1 MTAVISSSAS
11 RTWGTAQTRP
21 PGGTDMYGRDEQ
33 RRIVGELLRKAGG
46 GTGGVLLVEGD
57 RGMGKSLLLE
67 EAAREAS
74 ARGFSLATGAAD
86 RLGSRMPLFSLRMAV
101 GVDGDDGDPG
111 FWPSKVAR
119 LQERL
124 VRRAETAPVLVTLDD
139 VQWAHQETMLALRVL
154 PRELAR
160 HPIAWIL
167 CRSPTNRNKDAEYL
181 FSALEREGARRV
193 HLQRLDAAMV
203 TAVLTDAFGA
213 PPDARVLTLA
223 EGAGGNPSLL
233 TDLIGGLR
241 EEDLIRV
248 TSGHASLVAD
258 RVPARVVRGVRRWFD
273 DVGEHAGQ
281 VLETAAVL
289 GGQFRLGDV
298 AAVLDITPGA
308 LLPRVEEAL
317 RAGLLVVG
325 DDTFSFRY
333 GLIARAVSQ
342 SVPRPV
348 RRVLHRQLGE
358 ILLGRAGMAA
368 EAARHL
374 LRGATPGDPDSVTS
388 LDAGAAQTLQE
399 APRVAADLA
408 LRAWQLTCHADLA
421 AVPRAVAPLLA
432 AAAATE
438 AMLAWNQGRT
448 AEGVELLRDAARQWP
463 GVPSDARRAQPVL
476 LLAARL
482 IDLRRPDEASAI
494 LDSAE
499 DGATGLATAV
509 VSLLRARLYMANGRP
524 DEAAPAAEAA
534 LAAAELAGA
543 DGYVSAARS
552 VLALIALRQGNQH
565 DAAQHVG
572 AITVPL
578 PYAAAVYAPAETALA
593 GARVIEASQTAVA
606 VLGQLREL
614 CADPEVRN
622 PVLLGDPALAV
633 WLVRTA
639 LAAGDRRL
647 AGTAVAA
654 ITALASDGNPAI
666 MAAAAHARGLLDASE
681 ELLAKAAITHTD
693 PWARA
698 SAAEDLAM
706 LPAGGGPREVAIQRL
721 DEALGG
727 YGAVG
732 ATADTA
738 RVRARLRGFGIRRR
752 HWGAA
757 SGKPVDGWESLTETE
772 RAVCELIAEGLT
784 NRQAATRMYISVH
797 TVSHHLRQTFRK
809 LRIGSRVEL
818 ARIVV
823 ERSQT

>member
-421 AVPRAVAPLLA
+421 AVLRAVAPLLA

-524 DEAAPAAEAA
+524 DEAA
-534 LAAAELAGA
+534 
-543 DGYVSAARS
+543 
-552 VLALIALRQGNQH
+552 
-565 DAAQHVG
+565 QHVG

-593 GARVIEASQTAVA
+593 GPRVIEASQTAVA